1 MTESADPSQGQPAEE
16 ASSSGRDGTEPR
28 PVRSWPLTWLTVIAA
43 FLLAGAVISVLP
55 LERGAASEPA
65 LGTLFLLALSV
76 AAITTVA
83 LLLIVW
89 RQLRL
94 PVSIAA
100 LVVLFNVLVV
110 GVKFVAAPAA
120 VYEANTQRAFETF
133 FPLDDL
139 VGRQRQPPGC
149 SASTQACCSSS
160 SGRRAGV
167 PAGSS
172 GARPTR
178 GRGVAGQ

>member
-1 MTESADPSQGQPAEE
+1 M
-16 ASSSGRDGTEPR
+16 
-28 PVRSWPLTWLTVIAA
+28 RSWPLTWLTVIAA

-76 AAITTVA
+76 AV
-83 LLLIVW
+83 
-89 RQLRL
+89 
-94 PVSIAA
+94 